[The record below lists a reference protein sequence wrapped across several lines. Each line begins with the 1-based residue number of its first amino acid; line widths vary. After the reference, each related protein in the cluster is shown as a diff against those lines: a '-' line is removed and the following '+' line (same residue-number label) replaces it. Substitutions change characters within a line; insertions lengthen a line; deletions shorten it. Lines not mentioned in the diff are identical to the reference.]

1 MGSLAVEKPH
11 AVCIPYPAQGHINP
25 MLKLAKLLHFRGFHI
40 TFVNTEFNHRRLLK
54 SRGPDSL
61 TGLEDFRFETIPDGL
76 PSTDKDATQ
85 DIPALCDSTSKNC
98 LVPFRKLVEKLN
110 GSVNMPPVSC
120 IVSDGVM
127 SFTMKVAEE
136 LCIPEVLFWTTSAC
150 GFMGYLH
157 YRELVERG
165 LVPLKDESYLTNGY
179 LDTRINWI
187 KGMEDIRLRDLPS
200 FVQTTDPNDL
210 MFNFAGGEAQKAFK
224 SSALILNTFHD
235 LEDEVLTALTS
246 MFPHVYS
253 IGSLSLLLNQIP
265 DYTQLKSIGSNLW
278 KEETECLEWLDTK
291 EPGSVVYVNFGSI
304 TVMTPQQLSEFAWG
318 LANSNHPFLWV
329 IRPDLV
335 TGDSAMLPDGRLLK
349 SRGLDSLKGLH
360 DFRFETIPDGLPS
373 PDLDATQDIPAL
385 CDSTRKYC
393 LVPFRNLVVKLNG
406 SVHHPRVSCI
416 VSDGAMCFT
425 LQVAE
430 VLHIPEVLF
439 WTTSACGFMGFL
451 HYRELVDRG
460 LVPLKDESYF
470 ANGYLDTRVKWIK
483 GTKDNRLR
491 DLLSFIQTT
500 DPNDIMLNFAEEEAQ
515 RSFKASAV
523 ILNAFHDLEHEVL
536 TALTS
541 MFPHIYSIGSL
552 CLLLNQTSHDTR
564 LKSIRSNLWKEET
577 ECLEWLDRKEPGS
590 VVYVDFGS
598 ITVMTPQQLTE
609 FAWGLANSNHPFL
622 WVIRPD
628 LVEGDSAMLPDGF
641 VEMTQGR
648 GLLASWCP
656 QEEVLAHRSVGGF
669 LTHCG
674 WNSTLESNCA
684 GVPVICRPFFAE
696 QQTNCWFVCSQ
707 LGLGMEIDSNV
718 KRDTVEGLVRELM
731 NGDEGREMRKLATEL
746 KEKAENA
753 GVEGV
758 GSSFFNLEKVVDHV
772 MMSEKVD

>member
-1 MGSLAVEKPH
+1 MGSLVVEKPH

-61 TGLEDFRFETIPDGL
+61 KGLEDFRFETIPDGL

-85 DIPALCDSTSKNC
+85 DITALCDSTSKNC

-157 YRELVERG
+157 YKELVERG

-187 KGMEDIRLRDLPS
+187 KGMKDIRLRDLPS
-200 FVQTTDPNDL
+200 FVQTTDPNDI
-210 MFNFAGGEAQKAFK
+210 MFNFAGGEAQKTFK

-235 LEDEVLTALTS
+235 LEHEVLTALTS

-265 DYTQLKSIGSNLW
+265 DDSQLKSIGSNLW

-335 TGDSAMLPDGRLLK
+335 TGDSAMLPDG
-349 SRGLDSLKGLH
+349 
-360 DFRFETIPDGLPS
+360 
-373 PDLDATQDIPAL
+373 
-385 CDSTRKYC
+385 
-393 LVPFRNLVVKLNG
+393 
-406 SVHHPRVSCI
+406 
-416 VSDGAMCFT
+416 
-425 LQVAE
+425 
-430 VLHIPEVLF
+430 
-439 WTTSACGFMGFL
+439 
-451 HYRELVDRG
+451 
-460 LVPLKDESYF
+460 
-470 ANGYLDTRVKWIK
+470 
-483 GTKDNRLR
+483 
-491 DLLSFIQTT
+491 
-500 DPNDIMLNFAEEEAQ
+500 
-515 RSFKASAV
+515 
-523 ILNAFHDLEHEVL
+523 
-536 TALTS
+536 
-541 MFPHIYSIGSL
+541 
-552 CLLLNQTSHDTR
+552 
-564 LKSIRSNLWKEET
+564 
-577 ECLEWLDRKEPGS
+577 
-590 VVYVDFGS
+590 
-598 ITVMTPQQLTE
+598 
-609 FAWGLANSNHPFL
+609 
-622 WVIRPD
+622 
-628 LVEGDSAMLPDGF
+628 F

-656 QEEVLAHRSVGGF
+656 QEDVLAHTSVGGF

-674 WNSTLESNCA
+674 WNSTLESVCA
-684 GVPVICRPFFAE
+684 GVPMICWPFFAE
-696 QQTNCWFVCSQ
+696 QQTNCWLAVNE
-707 LGLGMEIDSNV
+707 LGIGMEIDSNV
-718 KRDTVEGLVRELM
+718 KRESVEELVRELM
-731 NGDEGREMRKLATEL
+731 GNGDKGRMMRKKAMEL
-746 KEKAENA
+746 KEKAKDA
-753 GVEGV
+753 AVEGV
-758 GSSFFNLEKVVDHV
+758 GSSFLNLEKVANQILR
-772 MMSEKVD
+772 SEKLG